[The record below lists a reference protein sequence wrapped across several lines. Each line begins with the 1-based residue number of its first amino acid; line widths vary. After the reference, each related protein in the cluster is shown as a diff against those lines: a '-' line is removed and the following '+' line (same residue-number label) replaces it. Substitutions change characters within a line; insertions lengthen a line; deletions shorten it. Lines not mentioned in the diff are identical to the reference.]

1 MRTRARLSEMP
12 LFGGKRCVYCP
23 APATT
28 NDHAPPR
35 CLLRRPLPS
44 NLLTLPACAKCN
56 TGFSFDKNVVRA
68 LLALVS
74 THPDL
79 VAERGPQGRLT
90 RALER
95 DHKLRAVLARSRR
108 LDGDYGLTDEL
119 LSSLHL
125 VFCKSVQGLFYGL
138 HERLVEPAGLKLL
151 RIENSR
157 LISAET
163 VAEQLRPSPLMDITD
178 EPLSEITRNSWH
190 SREPVLILKLQ
201 PVTGGPPVNRV
212 LRLKRDTPIEWIEFQ
227 PGIFRFAFVKQ
238 DGADAACVFELWETL
253 IVAIATPWPDSR
265 GPLRRG
271 RSNPLSR
278 ERRADP
284 AQ

>member
-1 MRTRARLSEMP
+1 MNTRSRLPEMP

-56 TGFSFDKNVVRA
+56 TGFSFDESVVRA

-79 VAERGPQGRLT
+79 AEERGPTGRLT

-95 DHKLRAVLARSRR
+95 DHKLRGVLERSRQS
-108 LDGDYGLTDEL
+108 DGNYGLTDEL
-119 LSSLHL
+119 LSCLER
-125 VFCKSVQGLFYGL
+125 VFCKTVQGLFYGL
-138 HERLVEPAGLKLL
+138 YERLVESSGLKLL

-157 LISAET
+157 LVSAESVT
-163 VAEQLRPSPLMDITD
+163 EELRPSPLTDITD
-178 EPLSEITRNSWH
+178 EPLSEITPSSWH
-190 SREPVLILKLQ
+190 SREPVVILKLR
-201 PVTGGPPVNRV
+201 PVTGGPPIDRV
-212 LRLKRDTPIEWIEFQ
+212 FRLRRESPIEWVELQ
-227 PGIFRFAFVKQ
+227 PDIFRFAFVKQ
-238 DGADAACVFELWETL
+238 DGAEAACVFELWKTL

-271 RSNPLSR
+271 RSNSLSR
-278 ERRADP
+278 ERRS
-284 AQ
+284 

>member
-1 MRTRARLSEMP
+1 MKTRTRLPEMP

-23 APATT
+23 ALATT
-28 NDHAPPR
+28 NDHAPSR

-44 NLLTLPACAKCN
+44 NLLTLPACSKCN
-56 TGFSFDKNVVRA
+56 TGFSFDENVVRA

-74 THPDL
+74 THPNL

-95 DHKLRAVLARSRR
+95 DQKLRGVLERS
-108 LDGDYGLTDEL
+108 LQPDGNYGLTDEL
-119 LSSLHL
+119 LSSLHR

-138 HERLVEPAGLKLL
+138 YERLVDPAGLKLL

-157 LISAET
+157 LISADT
-163 VAEQLRPSPLMDITD
+163 VAEQLRPSPVIDITD
-178 EPLSEITRNSWH
+178 DPLSEITPRSWH
-190 SREPVLILKLQ
+190 SRQPVFILKLQ
-201 PVTGGPPVNRV
+201 PVAGGSSVNRV
-212 LRLKRDTPIEWIEFQ
+212 LRLKREMPIQWTEFQ
-227 PGIFRFAFVKQ
+227 RGIFRFAFVKQ

-253 IVAIATPWPDSR
+253 IIAMATPWPDSR
-265 GPLRRG
+265 GPLRKG

-278 ERRADP
+278 ER
-284 AQ
+284 